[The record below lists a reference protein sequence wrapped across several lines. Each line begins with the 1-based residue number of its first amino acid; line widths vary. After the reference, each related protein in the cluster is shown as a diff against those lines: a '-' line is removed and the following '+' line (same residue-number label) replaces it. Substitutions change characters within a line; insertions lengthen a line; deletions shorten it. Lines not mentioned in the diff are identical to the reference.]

1 MTLEDLRRKVLF
13 HNSIDV
19 WMEYCAERSVSWNDP
34 EGYRRFIG
42 HLLGRSL
49 NLKAFNLC
57 AHEAG
62 ETQQEKK
69 EFAETLANL
78 KAGDPN
84 YATYTIR
91 LSGGAM
97 DAIREF
103 KG

>member
-1 MTLEDLRRKVLF
+1 MALEDLRKKILF

-19 WMEYCAERSVSWNDP
+19 WMEYCAEKGLPWNDP
-34 EGYRRFIG
+34 EGYGRFIRY
-42 HLLGRSL
+42 LIERNL

-62 ETQQEKK
+62 ETEQDKK

-78 KAGDPN
+78 KAADPN

-91 LSGGAM
+91 LNGGAM
-97 DAIREF
+97 EAIRSF
-103 KG
+103 GR